1 MSEQWNQRSTPGNAN
16 PNIAE
21 LSSECISETTILVDQ
36 NLLILTSLTDNKIQK
51 YTWDSGLGSQRKQAH
66 TSWDI
71 TERRTII

>member
-16 PNIAE
+16 PNITE
-21 LSSECISETTILVDQ
+21 LNVECISETTILVDQ

-51 YTWDSGLGSQRKQAH
+51 YTWDSGLGSQQKQAC

-71 TERRTII
+71 TERLTII